1 MDLGELRGMP
11 RVAGRRAP
19 PSRPTAR
26 EAGASPA
33 REAPKAPSKR
43 PAPPP
48 RLNGPTLRENHS
60 RRQRCCRGST
70 SPRSAKKTQQ
80 KRCGIIWKPMKQILD
95 YSYRVDMD
103 CQLRFNHTPHN
114 KNVAKRALISRLLRI
129 ARSPVRQPKS
139 IIVFLCLLGTGTL
152 HFIFSEG
159 IAAMSS
165 SWSRALTQISPYTFA
180 SIGIAISIG
189 VSVLGAAW
197 WDDRNLCFLPCFSS

>member
-1 MDLGELRGMP
+1 GGSE
-11 RVAGRRAP
+11 
-19 PSRPTAR
+19 
-26 EAGASPA
+26 GAV
-33 REAPKAPSKR
+33 EKASS
-43 PAPPP
+43 PPP
-48 RLNGPTLRENHS
+48 TERADVTGKPL
-60 RRQRCCRGST
+60 
-70 SPRSAKKTQQ
+70 KKT
-80 KRCGIIWKPMKQILD
+80 KVLSRKHKPQ
-95 YSYRVDMD
+95 VGEA
-103 CQLRFNHTPHN
+103 HN